1 MGDCGRKCKEMAGE
15 GEEMKS
21 REIGQCEK
29 CKWFHIPFKSAI
41 YFGCKNKYAADN
53 LYMKGMMRRT
63 FGCWYWREQK

>member
-1 MGDCGRKCKEMAGE
+1 
-15 GEEMKS
+15 MKS

-63 FGCWYWREQK
+63 FGCWYWKEKK